1 MLKFVPAL
9 ALILASTSVYAQSQP
24 TERDILQA
32 LYLTVAIVDFCDLPV
47 DPVRGARA
55 ADAGQKIEHALGI
68 DRATSEASY
77 AQVRADFLANPPDCD
92 AGSPDVTSVRQ
103 VLGAY

>member
-1 MLKFVPAL
+1 MLKFAPAL
-9 ALILASTSVYAQSQP
+9 ALILATTSVHAQSQP

-32 LYLTVAIVDFCDLPV
+32 LYLTVAIVDFCDLAV

-55 ADAGQKIEHALGI
+55 ARAGKKIEDALGI
-68 DRATSEASY
+68 DRAASEASY
-77 AQVRADFLANPPDCD
+77 AQVRADFLANPPDCE
-92 AGSPDVTSVRQ
+92 AGSPDVASVLQ